1 MIRFLIV
8 VPLFII
14 AIIVAISLYLQP
26 NDLVGCGDTPSL
38 TDNCSSVDAIV
49 VISGGDTNARTDEA
63 VKLFQNGWAPKLV
76 LSGAAEDKSGPS
88 NAAAMQARALSSG
101 VPQSAILLDESSQT
115 TKQNAKYVQPIFTAN
130 DISSI
135 ILVTSGYHQK
145 RASLEFNK
153 NNSNIYIK
161 NHPVLS
167 DKDWSLWWWTSPH
180 GWTLAVTELFKTIVF
195 YAGASL

>member
-1 MIRFLIV
+1 MIRFLIM

-14 AIIVAISLYLQP
+14 GIIIAISLYLQS
-26 NDLVGCGDTPSL
+26 NDLVNCGDAPSL
-38 TDNCSSVDAIV
+38 TDNCASVDAIV

-63 VKLFQNGWAPKLV
+63 VRMFKNGWAPALV

-88 NAAAMQARALSSG
+88 NAAAMKERAVDSG
-101 VPQSAILLDESSQT
+101 VPASAIYLDESSET
-115 TKQNAKYVQPIFTAN
+115 TKQNAKNAQSLFVAH

-153 NNSNIYIK
+153 NNSNIFIK
-161 NHPVLS
+161 NHPVLT
-167 DKDWSLWWWTSPH
+167 DQDWSMWWWTSPR
-180 GWTLAVTELFKTIVF
+180 GWTLAVTELFKIVVF
-195 YAGASL
+195 HAGAST